1 MKDKIEIVTLGKF
14 IKNARMDKNM
24 SVSDMALKMS
34 KNNMKH
40 YEKKIILWEK
50 NKDFPDLND
59 IYKLAEILDIDATL
73 ILTIRDRTRKNI
85 YGIKRKPKKS
95 HAWLENFLDDLFHI
109 FLPAIFGFYIVALII
124 GINVPF
130 SSYISSFLNF
140 LFSGISS
147 I

>member
-1 MKDKIEIVTLGKF
+1 MEDKVEIITLGKF
-14 IKNARMDKNM
+14 IQEARIKENM
-24 SVSDMALKMS
+24 SISDIALKMN
-34 KNNMKH
+34 KNNTKY
-40 YEKKIILWEK
+40 YEKKITLWEK

-59 IYKLAEILDIDATL
+59 IYLLAEILNVDPTL
-73 ILTIRDRTRKNI
+73 MLTIRDRTRKNI
-85 YGIKRKPKKS
+85 YGIERKPRKNY
-95 HAWLENFLDDLFHI
+95 AWLENFLDDLFHV
-109 FLPAIFGFYIVALII
+109 FLPAIFGFYIVALIV